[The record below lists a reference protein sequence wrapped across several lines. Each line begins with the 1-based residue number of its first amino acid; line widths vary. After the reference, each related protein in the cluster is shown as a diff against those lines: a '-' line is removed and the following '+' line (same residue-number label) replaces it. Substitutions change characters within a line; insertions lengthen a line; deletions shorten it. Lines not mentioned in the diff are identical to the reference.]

1 MTAEEILDTTREIPA
16 PEPVVPDLA
25 HPVPYSLSPS
35 SMGTFTSCP
44 LAFRFGY
51 IERLPEPPSAPA
63 SKGTLVHLAL
73 QHLMWRPA
81 PERTLEAALAD
92 LTRAEAEVAA
102 HPEFADLDLTDEERE
117 KFHADADVLVRR
129 YFEMEDP
136 RDIRVLGVELRVMAE
151 TSAGVKIRGIIDRLE
166 LDENDELV
174 VTDYKTGSAPS
185 EGWEQKSMAGVHIY
199 SLLCERMFG
208 RRPARVQL
216 LYLSKPERIITAPSD
231 QSLRG
236 VDVKTNAVMQA
247 VRTACKRDDFR
258 PRASAL
264 CNYCSFQEFC
274 PEFDGQPELA
284 RPTLLAR
291 QAEREGRPQLPLVF
305 A

>member
-1 MTAEEILDTTREIPA
+1 MTAEDTIDQAREP
-16 PEPVVPDLA
+16 A
-25 HPVPYSLSPS
+25 HPVPVSLSPS

-73 QHLMWRPA
+73 QYLMWRPPA
-81 PERTLEAALAD
+81 QRTLECALAD
-92 LTRAEAEVAA
+92 LARAEADVAA
-102 HPEFADLDLTDEERE
+102 HPEFAHLELSDEERAS
-117 KFHADADVLVRR
+117 FHVDAEVLVRR
-129 YFEMEDP
+129 YFEIEDP
-136 RDIRVLGVELRVMAE
+136 RDVTVLGVELRVEAI
-151 TSAGVKIRGIIDRLE
+151 TSGGVKIRGIIDRLE
-166 LDENDELV
+166 LDANGELV

-185 EGWEQKSMAGVHIY
+185 EGWEQKSLAGVHVY
-199 SLLCERMFG
+199 SLLCEKVFR

-216 LYLSKPERIITAPSD
+216 LYLSKPERIITTPSD

-247 VRTACKRDDFR
+247 VRQACKRDDFR
-258 PRASAL
+258 PRTSAL

-284 RPTLLAR
+284 RPTLLTR

>member
-1 MTAEEILDTTREIPA
+1 LELPST
-16 PEPVVPDLA
+16 
-25 HPVPYSLSPS
+25 LSPS
-35 SMGTFTSCP
+35 KVSAFTDCA
-44 LAFRFGY
+44 LAFRY
-51 IERLPEPPSAPA
+51 SVIDRLHEPPTVPA
-63 SKGTLVHLAL
+63 AKGTVVHRAL
-73 QHLMWRPA
+73 ELLHSALPA
-81 PERTLEAALAD
+81 ERTLDHALD
-92 LTRAEAEVAA
+92 LLVRARAEVLANDEYAELEVDDA
-102 HPEFADLDLTDEERE
+102 FDETTER
-117 KFHADADVLVRR
+117 LVRR
-129 YFEMEDP
+129 YFELEDP
-136 RDIRVLGVELRVMAE
+136 TAVRAIGLELKMEAAVGAVRL
-151 TSAGVKIRGIIDRLE
+151 RGIIDRLE

>member
-1 MTAEEILDTTREIPA
+1 
-16 PEPVVPDLA
+16 
-25 HPVPYSLSPS
+25 
-35 SMGTFTSCP
+35 MGTFTSCP

-51 IERLPEPPSAPA
+51 IERLPEAPSAPA
-63 SKGTLVHLAL
+63 SKGTLVHLVL
-73 QHLMWRPA
+73 QHLMWRPPA
-81 PERTLEAALAD
+81 ERTLEAALAD
-92 LTRAEAEVAA
+92 LVRAEAEVAA
-102 HPEFADLDLTDEERE
+102 HPDFAHLELTDAERAT
-117 KFHADADVLVRR
+117 FHSDAEVLVRR

-136 RDIRVLGVELRVMAE
+136 RNVTVLGVELRVSAV
-151 TSAGVKIRGIIDRLE
+151 TSGGVTIRGIIDRLE
-166 LDENDELV
+166 LDADGELV

-199 SLLCERMFG
+199 SLMCERMFG

-236 VDVKTNAVMQA
+236 VEVKTNAVMQA
-247 VRTACKRDDFR
+247 VRQACTRDDFR
-258 PRASAL
+258 PRTSAL

-284 RPTLLAR
+284 GPTMLAR

>member
-1 MTAEEILDTTREIPA
+1 
-16 PEPVVPDLA
+16 
-25 HPVPYSLSPS
+25 
-35 SMGTFTSCP
+35 MGTFTSCP

-81 PERTLEAALAD
+81 AERTIENALAD
-92 LTRAEAEVAA
+92 LVRAESEVAA
-102 HPEFADLDLTDEERE
+102 HPEFAHLELTEEERATFHSDAE
-117 KFHADADVLVRR
+117 KLVHK
-129 YFEMEDP
+129 YFELEDP
-136 RDIRVLGVELRVMAE
+136 RDITVLGVELRV
-151 TSAGVKIRGIIDRLE
+151 SAVTKGGVTIRGIIDRLE
-166 LDENDELV
+166 LDANGELV
-174 VTDYKTGSAPS
+174 VTDYKTGSAPG

-208 RRPARVQL
+208 RRPDRVQL
-216 LYLSKPERIITAPSD
+216 LYLSRPERIITAPSD

-236 VDVKTNAVMQA
+236 VEVKTNAVMQA

-258 PRASAL
+258 PHPSAL
-264 CNYCSFQEFC
+264 CNYCTFQEFC
-274 PEFDGQPELA
+274 PAFDGQPELA

-291 QAEREGRPQLPLVF
+291 LAEREGRPQLPLVF

>member
-1 MTAEEILDTTREIPA
+1 MTAEEVFDGTREIPA
-16 PEPVVPDLA
+16 PEEAVRELA
-25 HPVPYSLSPS
+25 HPVPISLSPS

-81 PERTLEAALAD
+81 EERTLEAALAD
-92 LTRAEAEVAA
+92 LTRAAAEVAA
-102 HPEFADLDLTDEERE
+102 HPEFAHLDLTDEERE
-117 KFHADADVLVRR
+117 KFHSDADVLVRR

-136 RDIRVLGVELRVMAE
+136 RTVRVLGVELRVSAE
-151 TSAGVKIRGIIDRLE
+151 TTAGVKIRGIIDRLE
-166 LDENDELV
+166 LDEDDELV

-247 VRTACKRDDFR
+247 VRQACKRDDFR
-258 PRASAL
+258 PRPSAL

-274 PEFDGQPELA
+274 PEFDGQPALA

-291 QAEREGRPQLPLVF
+291 QADREGRPQLPLVF